1 MVTHP
6 DSVGRDGTLADQAMG
21 RARAPAA
28 LDEDRRRAHDR
39 GGQTSD
45 HEHEHDDA
53 HAFAWPEALRMGLVA
68 LAAAAVWFRVW
79 EPYRSI
85 SVIGALGLA
94 IGGWPIFKKAFEN
107 LLDRRMTMEL
117 SMTIAIVAAAAIG
130 EFFTALVITL
140 FVLVAEVL
148 EDMTVQRGRRAIR
161 DLLDFLPREVS
172 VRRAGSVR
180 AVSVRELGIG
190 DAILINPGG
199 RVPVDGTVLGGHSFV
214 DESRITGESM
224 PVEKTAG
231 VPVYAGSI
239 NQSGALEVR
248 AERIGRD
255 TSYGKIIEAVERA
268 ERSRAPVQRLADR
281 LAGYLV
287 YLALA
292 AAAFTF
298 LVTGDVRSTIAVVI
312 VAGACGIAAG
322 TPLAILGGIGRSARL
337 GAIVKGG
344 VHLETLGRV
353 DTVVL
358 DKTGTLTYGR
368 PEVQRVLA
376 AEGMTPEAVLD
387 AAAAAEQRSEHPLG
401 QTVVAYARAQK
412 RSVVEPDRFSYTP
425 GRGIAAEVAGTTV
438 LVGNRAWMRD
448 RGVVMAAAGAAGIEG
463 DTAVTAASEVFVAR
477 DGRFLGAIT
486 IADTVR
492 PEALRAVTAL
502 GRMGIRTILLTGDTR
517 PVAEAV
523 ARSLGIREVDADLLP
538 ADKLER
544 VTALVAAGRTVAMVG
559 DGVNDAPAL
568 TAASVGVAMGSG
580 TDVARESA
588 DVVLLGNDLVRFV
601 DTVAIARRARWII
614 WQNFAGTLT
623 VDTLGIVLASLGFL
637 NPLLAAFIH
646 VASEMAFILNS
657 ARFLPGVDRTAVPV
671 NAEAQVTARAA

>member
-1 MVTHP
+1 
-6 DSVGRDGTLADQAMG
+6 
-21 RARAPAA
+21 
-28 LDEDRRRAHDR
+28 
-39 GGQTSD
+39 
-45 HEHEHDDA
+45 
-53 HAFAWPEALRMGLVA
+53 
-68 LAAAAVWFRVW
+68 
-79 EPYRSI
+79 
-85 SVIGALGLA
+85 
-94 IGGWPIFKKAFEN
+94 
-107 LLDRRMTMEL
+107 
-117 SMTIAIVAAAAIG
+117 
-130 EFFTALVITL
+130 
-140 FVLVAEVL
+140 
-148 EDMTVQRGRRAIR
+148 
-161 DLLDFLPREVS
+161 
-172 VRRAGSVR
+172 
-180 AVSVRELGIG
+180 
-190 DAILINPGG
+190 
-199 RVPVDGTVLGGHSFV
+199 
-214 DESRITGESM
+214 
-224 PVEKTAG
+224 
-231 VPVYAGSI
+231 
-239 NQSGALEVR
+239 
-248 AERIGRD
+248 
-255 TSYGKIIEAVERA
+255 
-268 ERSRAPVQRLADR
+268 
-281 LAGYLV
+281 
-287 YLALA
+287 
-292 AAAFTF
+292 
-298 LVTGDVRSTIAVVI
+298 
-312 VAGACGIAAG
+312 
-322 TPLAILGGIGRSARL
+322 
-337 GAIVKGG
+337 
-344 VHLETLGRV
+344 
-353 DTVVL
+353 
-358 DKTGTLTYGR
+358 
-368 PEVQRVLA
+368 
-376 AEGMTPEAVLD
+376 
-387 AAAAAEQRSEHPLG
+387 
-401 QTVVAYARAQK
+401 
-412 RSVVEPDRFSYTP
+412 
-425 GRGIAAEVAGTTV
+425 
-438 LVGNRAWMRD
+438 
-448 RGVVMAAAGAAGIEG
+448 MAAAGAAGIEG